1 MYLKWKRFLKHYKLH
16 FLFAWRYFRGKY
28 SFQAIQ
34 LIAWV
39 SVFAIAIGTAA
50 LLTILSVSNGFSEIV
65 NGLYSDFYAD
75 LRVVP
80 KTTKF
85 VKLTQAQLGSVRQIS
100 GVQYATGIVENKAI
114 LVRDQ
119 NQTVVFVK
127 GVDSN
132 YIHINKVNQYLKR
145 GVFSVGSL
153 DSPKLVL
160 GIGVEENLL
169 LFNADLGESLEL
181 IAVGRSGKSL
191 KSMDQLN
198 HLVALQSGAFSVQ
211 QEFDAQ
217 YVFTSNQFAQY
228 LFDLDTNQYS
238 GVELSIDLSKEKSI
252 VTAIQNLLG
261 PGFSVQNKYQQNADL
276 YKIMQI
282 EKWIIFA
289 ILALIMVVASFNLV
303 GALTMLVL
311 EKQKDIHVLHA
322 MGATAGTIQKIFLSL
337 SIVMAMTGALIG
349 GLIASCLIFLQTQFH
364 FIQLQGV
371 SFVIDYYPV
380 KAIWTDYLA
389 VISLVVLIA
398 IVAGWV
404 PAKKAA
410 GRIFEKIG

>member
-1 MYLKWKRFLKHYKLH
+1 MH

-50 LLTILSVSNGFSEIV
+50 LITILSVSNGFSEIV

-80 KTTKF
+80 STTKF
-85 VKLTQAQLGSVRQIS
+85 VKLTQAQLSSVRQIP
-100 GVQYATGIVENKAI
+100 GVHYATGIVENKAI
-114 LVRDQ
+114 LVRDE

-145 GVFSVGSL
+145 GAFSLGNL
-153 DSPKLVL
+153 DSPKLVI

-169 LFNADLGESLEL
+169 LYNAELGTQLEL

-191 KSMDQLN
+191 RSMNQLN
-198 HLVALQSGAFSVQ
+198 HLVAVQSGAFSVQ

-228 LFDLDTNQYS
+228 LFDLDSNQYS
-238 GVELSIDLSKEKSI
+238 GVELSIDLNKEKSI
-252 VTAIQNLLG
+252 VTAIQDILG
-261 PGFSVQNKYQQNADL
+261 PGFLVQNKYQQNADL

-337 SIVMAMTGALIG
+337 SIVMAMTGAFIG

-371 SFVIDYYPV
+371 SFIIDYYPV

-398 IVAGWV
+398 LVAGWV

>member
-1 MYLKWKRFLKHYKLH
+1 MYLKWKRFLKNYNLH
-16 FLFAWRYFRGKY
+16 FLIAWRYFRGKY

-34 LIAWV
+34 LIVWV

-80 KTTKF
+80 TSSKF
-85 VKLTQAQLGSVRQIS
+85 VQLSQNQLNAIRQIQ
-100 GVQYATGIVENKAI
+100 GVHYATGIVENKAI

-145 GVFSVGSL
+145 GVFDVGSL

-169 LFNADLGESLEL
+169 LFNANLGESLEM

-191 KSMDQLN
+191 KSIDQLN
-198 HLVALQSGAFSVQ
+198 HLIAMQSGAFSVQ
-211 QEFDAQ
+211 QEFDVQ
-217 YVFTSNQFAQY
+217 YAFTSNQFAQY

-238 GVELSIDLSKEKSI
+238 GIELSIDGAKEKNISE
-252 VTAIQNLLG
+252 AIHNILG
-261 PGFSVQNKYQQNADL
+261 PNFLVQNKYQQNADL

-337 SIVMAMTGALIG
+337 SIVMSLTGALIG
-349 GLIASCLIFLQTQFH
+349 GLIASCLIFLQGQFH

-380 KAIWTDYLA
+380 KAVWTDYLA
-389 VISLVVLIA
+389 VIGLVVMIA

>member
-1 MYLKWKRFLKHYKLH
+1 LH
-16 FLFAWRYFRGKY
+16 FLFAWRYFKGKY

-75 LRVVP
+75 LRVIP
-80 KTTKF
+80 KATKF
-85 VKLTQAQLGSVRQIS
+85 VQLTPQQLNELRQIP
-100 GVQYATGIVENKAI
+100 GVHYATGIVENKAI
-114 LVRDQ
+114 LVHNE

-132 YIHINKVNQYLKR
+132 YVHINKVNQYLKR
-145 GVFSVGSL
+145 GSFSVGSL

-160 GIGVEENLL
+160 GIGVEDNLL
-169 LFNADLGESLEL
+169 LFNADLGTSLEL

-198 HLVALQSGAFSVQ
+198 HLIAVQSGAFSVQ

-228 LFDLDTNQYS
+228 LFDLDSNQYS
-238 GVELSIDLSKEKSI
+238 GVELSINLNKEKNI
-252 VTAIQNLLG
+252 VTAIQELLG
-261 PGFSVQNKYQQNADL
+261 PGYLVQNKYQQNADL
-276 YKIMQI
+276 YKIMQV

-289 ILALIMVVASFNLV
+289 ILAMIMVVASFNLV

-322 MGATAGTIQKIFLSL
+322 MGATAVTIQKIFLCL
-337 SIVMAMTGALIG
+337 SIVMALTGAFIG

-380 KAIWTDYLA
+380 RAIWTDYLA

-410 GRIFEKIG
+410 GRIFEKIGE

>member
-1 MYLKWKRFLKHYKLH
+1 MH

-80 KTTKF
+80 KATKF
-85 VKLTQAQLGSVRQIS
+85 TQLTPQQLNALRQIP
-100 GVQYATGIVENKAI
+100 GVHYATGIVENKAI
-114 LVRDQ
+114 LVRNE

-145 GVFSVGSL
+145 GTFSVGSL

-169 LFNADLGESLEL
+169 LYNANLGESLEL

-198 HLVALQSGAFSVQ
+198 HLVAVQSGAFSVQ
-211 QEFDAQ
+211 QEFDLQ

-228 LFDLDTNQYS
+228 LFDLDSNQYS
-238 GVELSIDLSKEKSI
+238 GVELSIDLNKEKNV
-252 VTAIQNLLG
+252 VTAIQDLLG
-261 PGFSVQNKYQQNADL
+261 TGFLVQNKYQQNADL

-349 GLIASCLIFLQTQFH
+349 GVIASCLIFLQTQFH

-371 SFVIDYYPV
+371 SFIIDYYPV

>member
-1 MYLKWKRFLKHYKLH
+1 LH

-50 LLTILSVSNGFSEIV
+50 LITILSVSNGFSEIV

-80 KTTKF
+80 STTKF
-85 VKLTQAQLGSVRQIS
+85 VKLTQAQLSSVRQIP
-100 GVQYATGIVENKAI
+100 GVHYATGILENKAI
-114 LVRDQ
+114 LVRDE

-145 GVFSVGSL
+145 GAFSLGNL
-153 DSPKLVL
+153 DSPKLVI

-169 LFNADLGESLEL
+169 LYNAELGTQLEL

-198 HLVALQSGAFSVQ
+198 HLVAVQSGAFSVQ

-228 LFDLDTNQYS
+228 LFDLDSNQYS
-238 GVELSIDLSKEKSI
+238 GVELSIDLNKEKSI
-252 VTAIQNLLG
+252 VTAIQDKLG
-261 PGFSVQNKYQQNADL
+261 PGFLVQNKYQQNADL

-337 SIVMAMTGALIG
+337 SIVMAMTGAFIG

-371 SFVIDYYPV
+371 SFIIDYYPV

-398 IVAGWV
+398 LVAGWV

>member
-1 MYLKWKRFLKHYKLH
+1 MH

-50 LLTILSVSNGFSEIV
+50 LITILSVSNGFSEIV

-80 KTTKF
+80 STTKF
-85 VKLTQAQLGSVRQIS
+85 VKLTQAQLSSIRQIP
-100 GVQYATGIVENKAI
+100 GVHYATGIVENKAI
-114 LVRDQ
+114 LVRDE

-145 GVFSVGSL
+145 GTFSLGNL
-153 DSPKLVL
+153 DSPKLVI

-169 LFNADLGESLEL
+169 LYNAELGTQLEL

-198 HLVALQSGAFSVQ
+198 HLVAVQSGAFSVQ

-228 LFDLDTNQYS
+228 LFDLDSNQYS
-238 GVELSIDLSKEKSI
+238 GVELSIDLNKEKSI
-252 VTAIQNLLG
+252 VTAIQDKLG
-261 PGFSVQNKYQQNADL
+261 PGFLVQNKYQQNADL

-337 SIVMAMTGALIG
+337 SIVMSMTGAFIG

-371 SFVIDYYPV
+371 SFIIDYYPV

-398 IVAGWV
+398 FVAGWV

>member
-1 MYLKWKRFLKHYKLH
+1 MH

-80 KTTKF
+80 KATKF
-85 VKLTQAQLGSVRQIS
+85 VHLTPQQLNAVRQID
-100 GVQYATGIVENKAI
+100 GVHYATGIVENKAI
-114 LVRDQ
+114 LVRNE

-145 GVFSVGSL
+145 GTFSVGSL

-169 LFNADLGESLEL
+169 LYNTNLGESLEL

-198 HLVALQSGAFSVQ
+198 HLVAVQSGAFSVQ
-211 QEFDAQ
+211 QEFDVQ

-228 LFDLDTNQYS
+228 LFDLDSNQYS
-238 GVELSIDLSKEKSI
+238 GVELSIDLNKEKNI
-252 VTAIQNLLG
+252 VTAIQDLLG
-261 PGFSVQNKYQQNADL
+261 PGFLVQNKYQQNADL

-349 GLIASCLIFLQTQFH
+349 GVIASCLIFLQTQFH
-364 FIQLQGV
+364 FLQLQGV

-398 IVAGWV
+398 IIAGWV

>member
-1 MYLKWKRFLKHYKLH
+1 LH

>member
-1 MYLKWKRFLKHYKLH
+1 MH

-50 LLTILSVSNGFSEIV
+50 LITILSVSNGFSEIV

-80 KTTKF
+80 STTKF
-85 VKLTQAQLGSVRQIS
+85 VKLTQAQLSSVRQIP
-100 GVQYATGIVENKAI
+100 GVHYATGIVENKAI
-114 LVRDQ
+114 LVRDE

-145 GVFSVGSL
+145 GAFSLGNL
-153 DSPKLVL
+153 DSPKLVI

-169 LFNADLGESLEL
+169 LYNAELGTQLEL

-191 KSMDQLN
+191 RSMDQLN
-198 HLVALQSGAFSVQ
+198 HLVAVQSGAFSVQ

-228 LFDLDTNQYS
+228 LFDLDSNQYS
-238 GVELSIDLSKEKSI
+238 GVELSIDLNKEKSI
-252 VTAIQNLLG
+252 VTAIQDILG
-261 PGFSVQNKYQQNADL
+261 PGFLVQNKYQQNADL

-337 SIVMAMTGALIG
+337 SIVMAMTGAFIG

-371 SFVIDYYPV
+371 SFIIDYYPV

-389 VISLVVLIA
+389 VISLVILIA
-398 IVAGWV
+398 LVAGWV

-410 GRIFEKIG
+410 SRIFEKIG

>member
-1 MYLKWKRFLKHYKLH
+1 MH

-50 LLTILSVSNGFSEIV
+50 LITILSVSNGFSEIV

-80 KTTKF
+80 STTKF
-85 VKLTQAQLGSVRQIS
+85 VKLTQAQLSSVRQIP
-100 GVQYATGIVENKAI
+100 GVHYATGIVENKAI
-114 LVRDQ
+114 LVRDE

-145 GVFSVGSL
+145 GAFSLGNL
-153 DSPKLVL
+153 DSPKLVI

-169 LFNADLGESLEL
+169 LYNAELGTQLEL

-198 HLVALQSGAFSVQ
+198 HLVAVQSGAFSVQ

-228 LFDLDTNQYS
+228 LFDLDSNQYS
-238 GVELSIDLSKEKSI
+238 GVELSIDLNKEKSI
-252 VTAIQNLLG
+252 VTAIQDILG
-261 PGFSVQNKYQQNADL
+261 PGFLVQNKYQQNADL

-337 SIVMAMTGALIG
+337 SIVMAMTGAFIG

-371 SFVIDYYPV
+371 SFIIDYYPV

-398 IVAGWV
+398 LVAGWV
-404 PAKKAA
+404 PSKKAA
-410 GRIFEKIG
+410 SRIFEKIG

>member
-1 MYLKWKRFLKHYKLH
+1 MH

-50 LLTILSVSNGFSEIV
+50 LLTILSVSNGFTEIV

-80 KTTKF
+80 KAAKF
-85 VKLTQAQLGSVRQIS
+85 VQLTSQQLNTLRQIP
-100 GVQYATGIVENKAI
+100 GVYYATGIVENKAI
-114 LVRDQ
+114 LVRDE
-119 NQTVVFVK
+119 NQTVVFLK

-145 GVFSVGSL
+145 GSFSVGSL

-169 LFNADLGESLEL
+169 LYNADLGESMEL

-198 HLVALQSGAFSVQ
+198 HLVAVQSGAFSVQ
-211 QEFDAQ
+211 QEFDVQ

-228 LFDLDTNQYS
+228 LFDLDSNQYS
-238 GVELSIDLSKEKSI
+238 GVELSVDLAKEKS
-252 VTAIQNLLG
+252 VVSAIQNKLG
-261 PGFSVQNKYQQNADL
+261 PNFSVQNKYQQNADL

-349 GLIASCLIFLQTQFH
+349 GLIASCVIFLQTQFH

-389 VISLVVLIA
+389 VIGLVVLIA

>member
-1 MYLKWKRFLKHYKLH
+1 LH

-50 LLTILSVSNGFSEIV
+50 LITILSVSNGFSEIV

-80 KTTKF
+80 STTKF
-85 VKLTQAQLGSVRQIS
+85 VKLTQAQLSSVRQIP
-100 GVQYATGIVENKAI
+100 GVHYATGIVENKAI
-114 LVRDQ
+114 LVRDE

-145 GVFSVGSL
+145 GAFSLGNL
-153 DSPKLVL
+153 DSPKLVI

-169 LFNADLGESLEL
+169 LYNAELGTQLEL

-198 HLVALQSGAFSVQ
+198 HLVAVQSGAFSVQ

-228 LFDLDTNQYS
+228 LFDLDSNQYS
-238 GVELSIDLSKEKSI
+238 GVELSIDLNKEKSI
-252 VTAIQNLLG
+252 VTAIQDILG
-261 PGFSVQNKYQQNADL
+261 SDFLVQNKYQQNADL

-337 SIVMAMTGALIG
+337 SIVMAMTGAFIG
-349 GLIASCLIFLQTQFH
+349 GLTASCLIFLQTQFH

-371 SFVIDYYPV
+371 SFIIDYYPV

-398 IVAGWV
+398 LVAGWV

>member
-1 MYLKWKRFLKHYKLH
+1 MH

-80 KTTKF
+80 KATKF
-85 VKLTQAQLGSVRQIS
+85 VQLTSQQFNALRQIP
-100 GVQYATGIVENKAI
+100 GVHYATGIVENKAI
-114 LVRDQ
+114 LVHNE
-119 NQTVVFVK
+119 NQTVVIVK

-145 GVFSVGSL
+145 GSFSVGSL
-153 DSPKLVL
+153 DSPKLIL

-169 LFNADLGESLEL
+169 LFNANLGESLEL

-198 HLVALQSGAFSVQ
+198 HLVAVQSGAFSVQ
-211 QEFDAQ
+211 QEFDVQ
-217 YVFTSNQFAQY
+217 YVFTANQFAQY
-228 LFDLDTNQYS
+228 LFDLDSNQYS
-238 GVELSIDLSKEKSI
+238 GVELSIDLNKEKNI
-252 VTAIQNLLG
+252 VTAIQDLLG
-261 PGFSVQNKYQQNADL
+261 PGFLVQNKYQQNADL

-289 ILALIMVVASFNLV
+289 ILALIMIVASFNLV

>member
-1 MYLKWKRFLKHYKLH
+1 LH

-85 VKLTQAQLGSVRQIS
+85 VQLTQAQLNSVRQIP
-100 GVQYATGIVENKAI
+100 GVHYATGIVENKAI
-114 LVRDQ
+114 LVRNE

-145 GVFSVGSL
+145 GTFSVGSL

-169 LFNADLGESLEL
+169 LFNANLGEPLEL

-198 HLVALQSGAFSVQ
+198 HLVAVQSGAFSVQ

-238 GVELSIDLSKEKSI
+238 GIELSIDLANEKNI
-252 VTAIQNLLG
+252 VTAIQNKLG
-261 PGFSVQNKYQQNADL
+261 TGFLVQNKYQQNADL

-337 SIVMAMTGALIG
+337 SIVMAMTGAFIG
-349 GLIASCLIFLQTQFH
+349 GLIASSLIFLQTQFH